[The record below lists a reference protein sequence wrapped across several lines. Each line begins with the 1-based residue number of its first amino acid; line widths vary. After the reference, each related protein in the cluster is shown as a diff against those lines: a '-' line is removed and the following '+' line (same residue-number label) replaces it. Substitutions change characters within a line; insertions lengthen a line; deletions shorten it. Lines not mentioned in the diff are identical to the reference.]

1 MSKQRY
7 VAGTL
12 LFLAL
17 VSSAQAQDQSCSV
30 MAGPA
35 RPLTR
40 AEVIADLRLWQ
51 RAGLNRFDN
60 PYLQDVFDEAYQQ
73 ALQRYFKLR
82 NGQEYLE
89 EVLRVTSE
97 SD

>member
-7 VAGTL
+7 VVGAL
-12 LFLAL
+12 LCLTL
-17 VSSAQAQDQSCSV
+17 VSTAIAQDQSCSV
-30 MAGPA
+30 MADQA
-35 RPLTR
+35 KPLTR

-51 RAGLNRFDN
+51 RAGLSRFDS
-60 PYLQDVFDEAYQQ
+60 PYLQDVFAEAYQQ

-82 NGQEYLE
+82 NGPEYLE
-89 EVLRVTSE
+89 EVLRVASE